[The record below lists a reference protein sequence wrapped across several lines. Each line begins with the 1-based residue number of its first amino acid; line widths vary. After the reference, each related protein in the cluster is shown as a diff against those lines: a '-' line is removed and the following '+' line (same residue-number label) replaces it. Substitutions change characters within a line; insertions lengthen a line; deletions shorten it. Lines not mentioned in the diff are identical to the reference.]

1 MILLPSNRSKVF
13 FWLILGALSTYF
25 AEVWSGSQIYTF
37 YNPLS
42 YILVI
47 PLYTLHILFLWT
59 LVWRYGRPWFYALF
73 PAGCLFG
80 LYEAYITKVIWNPT
94 WGSEFPRVF
103 GIALTET
110 MVLVLFWH
118 CFMSFIIP
126 MLLAE
131 AIFTSSSEIYS
142 LLPSWSLR
150 VVDVIKQKRLFYLL
164 PVLGGVFQSTG
175 APTVVDAVL
184 SGIMTTLFVVV
195 LMVLWRRRV
204 GVEYSMRDLLPNPRQ
219 FKIIGVLLLAYYIIT
234 GVTMRPEEIPGFGA
248 QATIWILYLFFGVLL
263 YLALKISPRIRG
275 SGLVLHLQP
284 SPLPLFFLGGLISV
298 GSVIGFVSGLN
309 YIAALLVWL
318 IGILF
323 GLYVLIQT
331 IRNLNNPPLG

>member
-1 MILLPSNRSKVF
+1 MLLPSGRSKVF

-42 YILVI
+42 YLLVI
-47 PLYTLHILFLWT
+47 PLYTLHTLFLWT

-73 PAGCLFG
+73 PAGCLYG
-80 LYEAYITKVIWNPT
+80 LYEAYITKVLWNPT
-94 WGSEFPRVF
+94 WASEFPRVF

-126 MLLAE
+126 LLLAE

-142 LLPSWSLR
+142 LLPPWALR
-150 VVDVIKQKRLFYLL
+150 VVRVIKQKRLYYVL

-175 APTVVDAVL
+175 APTVLDAAL

-204 GVEYSMRDLLPNPRQ
+204 GVTYSMRDLLPDTRQ
-219 FKIIGVLLLAYYIIT
+219 FKINGVLLLAYYLIT
-234 GVTMRPEEIPGFGA
+234 GVTMRPEEIPGLGA
-248 QATIWILYLFFGVLL
+248 QATVWVLYLFFGALL
-263 YLALKISPRIRG
+263 YLGIKRSKTLEG
-275 SGLVLHLQP
+275 NGLELHLNP
-284 SPLPLFFLGGLISV
+284 SPVPLMFMGGLISV
-298 GSVIGFVSGLN
+298 GSVIGIVSGLN
-309 YIAALLVWL
+309 YISALLVWL
-318 IGILF
+318 IDILF
-323 GLYVLIQT
+323 GLYVLVQT
-331 IRNLNNPPLG
+331 IRGILRN